1 MKILWLCNMPLP
13 DAAKEMHIDSGN
25 GGGWLSAEFNQLKGK
40 PDVELFACFP
50 LRGTSAVQKVE
61 VNGAVHYSIPRKV
74 HSFFRYDA
82 SMEAF
87 FREVV
92 AAVKPDI
99 IHIHG
104 TENTPAWAM
113 MKACPNETYVVSLQG
128 IISMIAV
135 HNHGVL
141 PAQWQ
146 KNRTLKDYIAKCSP
160 RSRAKMYRIG
170 AEYEQKVIQRA
181 DYLMGRTAWDL
192 ACAEEL
198 GAHGEYVFA
207 PRMLREPFY
216 HAAWQEKSCTK
227 HRIFSSA
234 ASTSI
239 KGAHFLLE
247 AAAMLK
253 KDYPDIQICFAGND
267 PYEGSLKK
275 RLMISG
281 YEKYIHKLIKKLG
294 LQDNTVFLGG
304 LSAEKMAEQMQK
316 ANIYVH
322 PSAID
327 NSPNAL
333 AEAMMVGTPC
343 IASFAGGIPSMLTD
357 EKEGLLYQY
366 DAPYWL
372 AHQIRRIF
380 EDTELANRLS
390 SNARE
395 RAQADHAK
403 TNAGIT
409 YDLYRRIWESEH
421 K

>member
-1 MKILWLCNMPLP
+1 MKVLWLCNMPLP
-13 DAAKEMHIDSGN
+13 DAAELHIEAGK
-25 GGGWLSAEFNQLKGK
+25 GGGWLTAEFNQLKGK
-40 PDVELFACFP
+40 PDIELFACFP
-50 LRGTSAVQKVE
+50 LRGTSSIQKVA
-61 VNGAVHYSIPRKV
+61 VNGAVHYSVPRKT
-74 HSFFRYDA
+74 HSFFRYD
-82 SMEAF
+82 STMEHF
-87 FREVV
+87 FKEIVAEVQ
-92 AAVKPDI
+92 PDI

-104 TENTPAWAM
+104 TENTPACAL
-113 MKACPNETYVVSLQG
+113 MKSCPNETFVVSLQG

-135 HNHGVL
+135 HNHGGL
-141 PAQWQ
+141 PSRWQ
-146 KNRTLKDYIAKCSP
+146 RSRTLKDYIAKCSP

-181 DYLMGRTAWDL
+181 DYLMGRTAWDK

-216 HAAWQEKSCTK
+216 HATWQSDTCTK

-247 AAAMLK
+247 AAAKLK
-253 KDYPDIQICFAGND
+253 TDFPDIQICFAGNN
-267 PYEGSLKK
+267 PYAGGLKK
-275 RLMISG
+275 RLLVSG
-281 YEKYIHKLIKKLG
+281 YETYIHKLIKKLG
-294 LQDNTVFLGG
+294 LEDNVIYLGS
-304 LSAEKMAEQMQK
+304 LSADKMAEEMQK

-357 EKEGLLYQY
+357 EKDGLLYQY

-372 AHQIRRIF
+372 AHQIRRLF
-380 EDTELANRLS
+380 EDSELANRLS
-390 SNARE
+390 ASAKARAE
-395 RAQADHAK
+395 VDHAK
-403 TNAGIT
+403 SNAVIT
-409 YDLYRRIWESEH
+409 YDLYRRIWET
-421 K
+421 KQK